1 VGVSRQW
8 RTGYRVIEVER
19 EGGGLIIS
27 VAGDHAAGLEYQAH
41 IASAALQ
48 VRVVAA
54 RRVTGAA
61 GGVGAGGRGPD
72 HQGDDPNRE
81 KKKAD

>member
-1 VGVSRQW
+1 M
-8 RTGYRVIEVER
+8 
-19 EGGGLIIS
+19 IIS